1 MAIHQEDSRRLVD
14 TLHQTPN
21 VSIFLKPIAPPAAL
35 GLAGFA
41 GSTFITASWIAGWWG
56 NSESPTIFF
65 PFVAFW
71 GGLSQFIAGLMGFA
85 ARDILVTIINTMWGA
100 FWMSIGVIYLLVAI
114 GSLPAHSIYE
124 QFPELASWFVVLAF
138 FTWSCAFAA
147 VARDVILATLLF
159 FLAIGSTIACSL
171 FNPESA
177 RGNIKAAAYFWIFSA
192 ILAWWRSTVYLV
204 EEAYG
209 ADSKVTKFFPIFR
222 TPWEKKA
229 SWVISGIGEPGVKRG
244 VPKMVSEK
252 GLLAGAEQKEGNGHA

>member
-100 FWMSIGVIYLLVAI
+100 FWMSIGVVYLLVAI

-171 FNPESA
+171 FNP
-177 RGNIKAAAYFWIFSA
+177 
-192 ILAWWRSTVYLV
+192 
-204 EEAYG
+204 
-209 ADSKVTKFFPIFR
+209 
-222 TPWEKKA
+222 
-229 SWVISGIGEPGVKRG
+229 
-244 VPKMVSEK
+244 
-252 GLLAGAEQKEGNGHA
+252 